1 MTPWDH
7 LSLVDNS
14 APLLKDLSEYTM
26 TEAKAALKFSVL
38 FWKTSLRLFPLFW
51 TPFMAK
57 VIVRIFGT
65 LLYKRLVKLVNQTWH
80 FCCCIIQQQ
89 SRRDLV
95 CMSDNLTCP

>member
-1 MTPWDH
+1 
-7 LSLVDNS
+7 
-14 APLLKDLSEYTM
+14 M
-26 TEAKAALKFSVL
+26 TEAKAALNYSVL
-38 FWKTSLRLFPLFW
+38 FWKTSFRFFHCFGLV
-51 TPFMAK
+51 PFVAK